1 MENLNF
7 NQESELV
14 IKKKERSLFVA
25 IGVAIIV
32 VIILGI
38 IGFIV
43 IKPAPEMAQGQVEAT
58 SVRVSG
64 LLPGRIEKFYVTE
77 GQKVQA
83 GDTLAKI
90 HSATVD
96 AKLAQALAM
105 QDAAD
110 AQRQKANAGA
120 RSQVLTAAYDLWQQA
135 KASLDIHKKT
145 YERLESLY
153 KQNVVPAQKR
163 DMQPLQLKAQP
174 AHSTKWLRKAHN
186 AKTRWPQKPWPT
198 LPRAPCRKWNPS

>member
-64 LLPGRIEKFYVTE
+64 LLPGRVEKFYVTE

-83 GDTLAKI
+83 QT
-90 HSATVD
+90 
-96 AKLAQALAM
+96 Q
-105 QDAAD
+105 Q
-110 AQRQKANAGA
+110 
-120 RSQVLTAAYDLWQQA
+120 SQQQ
-135 KASLDIHKKT
+135 T
-145 YERLESLY
+145 QQTQQ
-153 KQNVVPAQKR
+153 QNQ
-163 DMQPLQLKAQP
+163 Q
-174 AHSTKWLRKAHN
+174 
-186 AKTRWPQKPWPT
+186 
-198 LPRAPCRKWNPS
+198 

>member
-64 LLPGRIEKFYVTE
+64 LLPGRIEKFY
-77 GQKVQA
+77 
-83 GDTLAKI
+83 
-90 HSATVD
+90 S
-96 AKLAQALAM
+96 
-105 QDAAD
+105 
-110 AQRQKANAGA
+110 
-120 RSQVLTAAYDLWQQA
+120 
-135 KASLDIHKKT
+135 
-145 YERLESLY
+145 
-153 KQNVVPAQKR
+153 
-163 DMQPLQLKAQP
+163 
-174 AHSTKWLRKAHN
+174 
-186 AKTRWPQKPWPT
+186 
-198 LPRAPCRKWNPS
+198 